1 MYLSGAAGAPPS
13 NCARRRRTFLTP
25 SRLSAAS
32 LSKPVSDWSR
42 RHTPTR
48 QRRQTASA
56 ARSST
61 RPPRAC
67 SRCPGSREGRR
78 EAFTG
83 ETTGQVLSRE
93 TGLIPRCR
101 SHSVKEKATSSH
113 GEWLAWEEPRAVR
126 DLVHVEK
133 FFARNLGS
141 PIHARTR
148 VPGRLG
154 KATSRPLLSTPRGCL
169 RKSVF

>member
-1 MYLSGAAGAPPS
+1 M
-13 NCARRRRTFLTP
+13 
-25 SRLSAAS
+25 SAFRGNS
-32 LSKPVSDWSR
+32 EDICS
-42 RHTPTR
+42 
-48 QRRQTASA
+48 QRM
-56 ARSST
+56 
-61 RPPRAC
+61 
-67 SRCPGSREGRR
+67 
-78 EAFTG
+78 
-83 ETTGQVLSRE
+83 GQVLSCE

-101 SHSVKEKATSSH
+101 SHSVEEKATSSH
-113 GEWLAWEEPRAVR
+113 GEWLAWEEPRPVR

-141 PIHARTR
+141 LIHARTR